1 MHTIF
6 NNIRETFKNLI
17 GKLIEQIEEIE
28 YRDCHVFDNKFIDS
42 IDIDEIVLSENG
54 FVHASKMYVTKPFDV
69 YEVQFSDGTSLECA
83 DEHILF
89 NTDHETV
96 YVKDLYTGDK
106 IISQNGYKRVSRVI
120 KRPYKMC
127 MYDIT
132 VDSNEHSY
140 FTDGVLSHNTT
151 TTAAYI
157 TWYICFH
164 TDRNVGIIANKED
177 TAKEI
182 VDKVQEVIRGIP
194 YFLSPGVRS
203 WGKFGCSFDNGCKII
218 SSATTKS
225 ASIGYTMNGILYLDE
240 FAHIE
245 ANIAPDFWR
254 SVYPTLFLNFYS
266 TLR

>member
-1 MHTIF
+1 MY
-6 NNIRETFKNLI
+6 NNNSIFKNVYA
-17 GKLIEQIEEIE
+17 KLIELIETHE
-28 YRDCHVFDNKFIDS
+28 YKEKTISNNKFVDS
-42 IDIDEIVLSENG
+42 IDIDEMVLSENG
-54 FVHASKMYVTKPFDV
+54 FVHASKLYVTKPFDV
-69 YEVQFSDGTSLECA
+69 YYVQFSDGTSLKCA

-106 IISQNGYKRVSRVI
+106 IIAQNGFKIVSRVI

-132 VDSNEHSY
+132 VDSDEHSY
-140 FTDGVLSHNTT
+140 FTNGVLSHNTT

-182 VDKVQEVIRGIP
+182 VDKVQEVIRGTSFHLVFDHGVNSVVHSITDVRL
-194 YFLSPGVRS
+194 YHQRRRNRHLSVTR
-203 WGKFGCSFDNGCKII
+203 
-218 SSATTKS
+218 
-225 ASIGYTMNGILYLDE
+225 
-240 FAHIE
+240 
-245 ANIAPDFWR
+245 
-254 SVYPTLFLNFYS
+254 
-266 TLR
+266 